1 MLVGYA
7 RVSTVE
13 QDAGF
18 EAQEREL
25 KAAKRRAA
33 VFRADERGRGR
44 ARRSMRQL
52 TSFERA
58 TPSLSR
64 N

>member
-33 VFRADERGRGR
+33 VFRADERGRAAQG
-44 ARRSMRQL
+44 AR
-52 TSFERA
+52 
-58 TPSLSR
+58 
-64 N
+64 